1 VGRAGVRAQRERRG
15 GGGERMSGMSS
26 PGASKP
32 EDETSMNAITASA
45 RPATH
50 ARTSTRS
57 RLRVP
62 AARTWLAA
70 GQWLVTL
77 LLCAFLIVPVVMS
90 IMAGLT
96 VNYFK
101 GLSSGLT
108 LRWLVEVWTQY
119 HGSVWL
125 SLEVAAATLLITL
138 LTGVPAGYV
147 LARSKTRLSR
157 IIEECLVLPIA
168 LPGLASA
175 LALLVVYGGFTR
187 FRMSAAFIVVGHVV
201 FTLPFMVRAVA
212 AICAS
217 SDLRMLEEGAAS
229 LGANFFERF
238 VTIVLP
244 NARPGIVAG
253 ALAVLTLSIGEFN
266 LTWMLHTPDT
276 KTLPVGLADTYA
288 SLRIEIGSAYTIL
301 FFIMTMPLLVA
312 MQWLGVDAT
321 GQRGAAKKRGGV
333 SSAEPASMSAS
344 TPSPGSITTP

>member
-1 VGRAGVRAQRERRG
+1 
-15 GGGERMSGMSS
+15 MSGTLPE
-26 PGASKP
+26 PGVP
-32 EDETSMNAITASA
+32 EQNDPLPMNSITARSPSSQRA
-45 RPATH
+45 AGPHTRRAWP
-50 ARTSTRS
+50 STRS
-57 RLRVP
+57 
-62 AARTWLAA
+62 WLAA
-70 GQWLVTL
+70 GQWFVTL

-90 IMAGLT
+90 IVAGLT

-101 GLSSGLT
+101 GVSSGLT

-119 HGSVWL
+119 HDSVWL
-125 SLEVAAATLLITL
+125 SLEVAAATLVVTL

-147 LARSKTRLSR
+147 LARGKSR
-157 IIEECLVLPIA
+157 FARVVEEFLVLPIA

-175 LALLVVYGGFTR
+175 LALLVVYGGFTA

-212 AICAS
+212 AVCAS
-217 SDLRMLEEGAAS
+217 SNLRTLEEGAAS
-229 LGANFFERF
+229 LGAGFFTRF

-288 SLRIEIGSAYTIL
+288 SMRIEIGSAYTIL

-321 GQRGAAKKRGGV
+321 GQRNASRKRGATF
-333 SSAEPASMSAS
+333 SAKPID
-344 TPSPGSITTP
+344 TP

>member
-1 VGRAGVRAQRERRG
+1 MNSVTASSA
-15 GGGERMSGMSS
+15 SS
-26 PGASKP
+26 PSSP
-32 EDETSMNAITASA
+32 SQ
-45 RPATH
+45 
-50 ARTSTRS
+50 
-57 RLRVP
+57 P
-62 AARTWLAA
+62 AAGPRARRAWPSSRTWLAA
-70 GQWLVTL
+70 GQWFVTL

-90 IMAGLT
+90 IVAGLT

-101 GLSSGLT
+101 GVSSGLT
-108 LRWLVEVWTQY
+108 LRWLVEVWSQY

-125 SLEVAAATLLITL
+125 SLEVAAATLAVTL

-147 LARSKTRLSR
+147 LARSKSR
-157 IIEECLVLPIA
+157 FARIVEEFLVLPIA

-175 LALLVVYGGFTR
+175 LALLVIYGGFTA

-212 AICAS
+212 AVCAS
-217 SDLRMLEEGAAS
+217 GDLRTLEEGAAS
-229 LGANFFERF
+229 LGAGFFTRF
-238 VTIVLP
+238 ITIVLP

-288 SLRIEIGSAYTIL
+288 SMRIEIGSAYTIL

-321 GQRGAAKKRGGV
+321 GQRSASNKRGAV
-333 SSAEPASMSAS
+333 SCPKPID
-344 TPSPGSITTP
+344 TP